1 MNERASLLELLRLL
15 VAAGLID
22 PKVVVRDDGGPA
34 EVEAQVRT
42 GEARESSR
50 RRHLMRV

>member
-22 PKVVVRDDGGPA
+22 PKVLVRDDGGLA
-34 EVEAQVRT
+34 EVEAQVQR
-42 GEARESSR
+42 GDEREPSR
-50 RRHLMRV
+50 RRHLVSV